1 MLYLIIIKSS
11 SVISR
16 VVKLKHPQRDQPVN
30 MCIIKCVVVVVEQA
44 LSEGVCCSGSGAGF
58 VWGVVVVVEHA
69 VWGGGCCSGSG
80 AGFVWGGGGGGSV
93 VVVEQYLNCRAP
105 LIALAMAALKTC
117 GTPSLMDHERGEM
130 TER

>member
-30 MCIIKCVVVVVEQA
+30 MCIIKRVVVVVEQA
-44 LSEGVCCSGSGAGF
+44 LS
-58 VWGVVVVVEHA
+58 
-69 VWGGGCCSGSG
+69 GGG
-80 AGFVWGGGGGGSV
+80 V